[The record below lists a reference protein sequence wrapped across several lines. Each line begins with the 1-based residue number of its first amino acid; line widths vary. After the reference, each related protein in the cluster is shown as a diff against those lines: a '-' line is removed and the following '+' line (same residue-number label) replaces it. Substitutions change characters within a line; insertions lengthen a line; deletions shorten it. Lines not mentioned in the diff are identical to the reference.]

1 VTITNSGNRSGKEVV
16 QLYIGDSKS
25 SLPRPLKELKGFE
38 KVELQPGESKS
49 VTFTIS
55 KEELSFY
62 DDRVAEWCAEPGKFT
77 LYVGSSSSDVR
88 LTKSFKLR

>member
-1 VTITNSGNRSGKEVV
+1 
-16 QLYIGDSKS
+16 
-25 SLPRPLKELKGFE
+25 
-38 KVELQPGESKS
+38 

-77 LYVGSSSSDVR
+77 IYVGSSSSDVR